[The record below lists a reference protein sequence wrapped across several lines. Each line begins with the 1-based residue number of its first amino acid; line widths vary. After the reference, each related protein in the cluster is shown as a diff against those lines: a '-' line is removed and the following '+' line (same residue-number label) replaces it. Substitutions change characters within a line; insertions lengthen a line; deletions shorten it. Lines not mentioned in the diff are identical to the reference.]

1 MRTTVIPPRRLEF
14 EVTPPGDKSIAH
26 RSLILNAAAVG
37 PATVTNFPRGGDT
50 LATLACIRA
59 LGLRVTDRREP
70 DEFTA
75 TLTFEP
81 HGIGGLNE
89 PERVLDVR
97 NSGTTMRFL
106 LGLLA
111 GAPMTAVLTGD
122 RSLRGRPMGRVAEP
136 LAQMGAEI
144 FGRAGGTL
152 APLTVRGGNL
162 HGFEYTMPV
171 ASAQV
176 KSALLLAGLSAR
188 GPTILEE
195 PSPSRDHT
203 ERMLRAMG
211 VSVNG
216 EGGRVRLDPG
226 APPKAIDVRVPA
238 DISGAAPWLVAGA
251 IHPNARITVRRVG
264 VNPTR
269 TGIIDILLEMG
280 ARLDVGETEEGPDE
294 PIADIT
300 VESSDLKAVEIGGS
314 IIPRLIDELP
324 LLALAATQA
333 AGTTVIRDAQEL
345 RVKESDRIAAT
356 VGQLSRLGA
365 RLEERPDG
373 MLVFGRQ
380 QLQGATVRSGGD
392 HRLALT
398 LGVAGVLARGT
409 THIDGAEAVDVSYP
423 GFWKALEQAGGAIR
437 PT

>member
-216 EGGRVRLDPG
+216 EGGRV
-226 APPKAIDVRVPA
+226 
-238 DISGAAPWLVAGA
+238 
-251 IHPNARITVRRVG
+251 
-264 VNPTR
+264 
-269 TGIIDILLEMG
+269 
-280 ARLDVGETEEGPDE
+280 
-294 PIADIT
+294 
-300 VESSDLKAVEIGGS
+300 
-314 IIPRLIDELP
+314 
-324 LLALAATQA
+324 
-333 AGTTVIRDAQEL
+333 
-345 RVKESDRIAAT
+345 
-356 VGQLSRLGA
+356 
-365 RLEERPDG
+365 
-373 MLVFGRQ
+373 
-380 QLQGATVRSGGD
+380 
-392 HRLALT
+392 
-398 LGVAGVLARGT
+398 
-409 THIDGAEAVDVSYP
+409 
-423 GFWKALEQAGGAIR
+423 
-437 PT
+437 